1 MMCLKQSAKKMV
13 SQHLKNCLNYILN
26 PGKNEEGKW
35 VGGNCGFNAGE
46 CYQTMMATKDIFA
59 YQRSDKLLGRQGYHF
74 MIALPPGEGDM
85 DTLMQVVDEF
95 CITYLGDNYD
105 YVFSCHT
112 DRPHKHAHIVF
123 NSVSRTTGKKY
134 HYNNGDWA
142 KDIQPLVNQICQKY
156 GLTTLEIGT
165 PNLETTEHKNL
176 SYDVWK
182 EEKSVTS
189 WKKIVQMDIDRVVA
203 EVGNFEEFLRA
214 MSSEGYSIRQ
224 GQSKKYDAYFSFL
237 PPGAKKAVR
246 SYSLGE
252 GYSVRDLQARCSG
265 KRFEHYQISE
275 ADFHYSVR
283 VPVCVQRFYIRGP
296 VSMRRKQMSQY
307 QLAYA
312 KRVERARRAYRGNVT
327 NVGKFRKDFQELQ
340 KLSGE
345 LTYLCKKG
353 LGNQQ
358 DLKRHEENLQKRLW
372 NMRKTRTMLYHDYAF
387 YRKGSPSL
395 FLLCEMGQLPANQ
408 VTDVNSAYQKFQIQ
422 KNRISS
428 EIKSLQ
434 AEIRTCDH
442 ILERLKNEREEF
454 LKVPYLEQR
463 RGKYYGK

>member
-1 MMCLKQSAKKMV
+1 MVALKV
-13 SQHLKNCLNYILN
+13 RT
-26 PGKNEEGKW
+26 
-35 VGGNCGFNAGE
+35 GGSE
-46 CYQTMMATKDIFA
+46 
-59 YQRSDKLLGRQGYHF
+59 S
-74 MIALPPGEGDM
+74 
-85 DTLMQVVDEF
+85 
-95 CITYLGDNYD
+95 
-105 YVFSCHT
+105 
-112 DRPHKHAHIVF
+112 
-123 NSVSRTTGKKY
+123 TG
-134 HYNNGDWA
+134 
-142 KDIQPLVNQICQKY
+142 II
-156 GLTTLEIGT
+156 I
-165 PNLETTEHKNL
+165 
-176 SYDVWK
+176 
-182 EEKSVTS
+182 
-189 WKKIVQMDIDRVVA
+189 
-203 EVGNFEEFLRA
+203 
-214 MSSEGYSIRQ
+214 
-224 GQSKKYDAYFSFL
+224 
-237 PPGAKKAVR
+237 
-246 SYSLGE
+246 
-252 GYSVRDLQARCSG
+252 
-265 KRFEHYQISE
+265 
-275 ADFHYSVR
+275 
-283 VPVCVQRFYIRGP
+283 
-296 VSMRRKQMSQY
+296 
-307 QLAYA
+307 
-312 KRVERARRAYRGNVT
+312 T